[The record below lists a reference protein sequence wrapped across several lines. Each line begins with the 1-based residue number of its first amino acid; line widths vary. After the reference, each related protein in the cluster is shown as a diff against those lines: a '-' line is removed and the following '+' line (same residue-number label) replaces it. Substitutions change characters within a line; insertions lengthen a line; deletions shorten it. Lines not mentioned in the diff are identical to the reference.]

1 MGFFNNLFGKKKQPE
16 ITVTPKAST
25 EIDLELI
32 EIFPGLTL
40 PKVLAAHKDEITKT
54 KESFV
59 AIKATPTND
68 LSLEESK
75 FGYYPFMPLDAEYPK
90 DKEGKYMYPLAQIN
104 CKDMPALNDYPT
116 SGYLQF
122 YISGFDD
129 MMGVDFDNLQ
139 AQTNFRVLYFEETD
153 ITEYKAD
160 FSFLDDVMAS
170 DMLPVYK
177 PHGLTFELKEEYLG
191 IQDARYLASE
201 NSIIKYI
208 EQYPDYDDE
217 LYEPIYDNYGN
228 NGHKIGGYAYFTQE
242 DPRLYNEELKD
253 FILLLQIDTDE
264 EIMWG
269 DSGVGNFF
277 IHKNDLANK
286 DFSKVMFTWDCC

>member
-16 ITVTPKAST
+16 TAATPKAST

-32 EIFPGLTL
+32 EVFPGLTL
-40 PKVLAAHKDEITKT
+40 PKVLAAYKDEIAKT
-54 KESFV
+54 KETFV
-59 AIKATPTND
+59 SIKASPTTD

-75 FGYYPFMPLDAEYPK
+75 FGYYPYMPLNAEYPK

-104 CKDMPALNDYPT
+104 CKDIPALNGFPT

-129 MMGVDFDNLQ
+129 MMGVDFDDFQ
-139 AQTNFRVLYFEETD
+139 AQTNFRVLFFEEAD
-153 ITEYKAD
+153 IIEYKAD
-160 FSFLDDVMAS
+160 FSFLDEVMAS

-201 NSIIKYI
+201 NSIVKYI
-208 EQYPDYDDE
+208 EQYPDYEDE

-228 NGHKIGGYAYFTQE
+228 NGHKIGGYASFTQE

-253 FILLLQIDTDE
+253 YILLLQIDTDD

>member
-1 MGFFNNLFGKKKQPE
+1 MGFFDKLFGKKKQPE
-16 ITVTPKAST
+16 TAVVPKANT

-32 EIFPGLTL
+32 ELLPGLTL
-40 PKVLAAHKDEITKT
+40 PKALAAYKDEIAKT

-75 FGYYPFMPLDAEYPK
+75 FGYYPYMPLNAEYPK

-104 CKDMPALNDYPT
+104 CKDMLALSGYPT

-139 AQTNFRVLYFEETD
+139 AQTNFRVLYFEEAD

-160 FSFLDDVMAS
+160 FSFLDEVMAS

-177 PHGLTFELKEEYLG
+177 PHRLTFELKEDYVGLC
-191 IQDARYLASE
+191 DARYLAS
-201 NSIIKYI
+201 KYDI
-208 EQYPDYDDE
+208 NKFINRYPDIEDKLSDY
-217 LYEPIYDNYGN
+217 LYDNCSSG
-228 NGHKIGGYAYFTQE
+228 GHKIGGYASFTQE

-253 FILLLQIDTDE
+253 YILLLQIDTDD

>member
-16 ITVTPKAST
+16 TAATPKAT
-25 EIDLELI
+25 AEIDLELI
-32 EIFPGLTL
+32 EVFPGLTL
-40 PKVLAAHKDEITKT
+40 PKVLAAYKDEIAKT

-75 FGYYPFMPLDAEYPK
+75 FGYYPFMPLNAEYPR
-90 DKEGKYMYPLAQIN
+90 DKEGQFMYPLAQIN
-104 CKDMPALNDYPT
+104 CKDLPALNGYPT

-139 AQTNFRVLYFEETD
+139 AQTNFRVLYFEEAD

-160 FSFLDDVMAS
+160 FSFLDEVMAS

-177 PHGLTFELKEEYLG
+177 PHGLTFELKEEYVGLC
-191 IQDARYLASE
+191 DARYLESE
-201 NSIIKYI
+201 YDINKLIKRHPNI
-208 EQYPDYDDE
+208 EDE
-217 LYEPIYDNYGN
+217 LSDYLHDNCSSG
-228 NGHKIGGYAYFTQE
+228 GHKIGGYAYFTQE

-253 FILLLQIDTDE
+253 YILLLQIDTDY